1 MADRGQE
8 VRVNHENSNLKR
20 NPNWD
25 LMTSP
30 PTSPPE
36 SLREGHN
43 DKLTWSQHIIPKVL
57 RIYDIDFVKVL
68 LEKFRKKFEVT
79 DSGRVL

>member
-20 NPNWD
+20 NPYWD
-25 LMTSP
+25 FMTSP
-30 PTSPPE
+30 HTSPPE
-36 SLREGHN
+36 SLCAGHN
-43 DKLTWSQHIIPKVL
+43 DKLTWWSHYIIPKVL

-68 LEKFRKKFEVT
+68 LEKFRKKF
-79 DSGRVL
+79 